1 MEKETASLDKDC
13 IIDLV
18 PEKSA
23 LVTHADSIKDINKQ
37 FIIILFYSILF
48 VTALGL
54 SALPVCLS
62 VFFCPLQ
69 YQFPVRRCLPLGAPE
84 KVAPSLQKRAV
95 QSLSLSLPVNTRRP
109 SLHHFIFCF
118 DYGLV
123 AYYSCFVN
131 KFKFIIDLES
141 SVGLIFGCGLR
152 T

>member
-1 MEKETASLDKDC
+1 MAER
-13 IIDLV
+13 
-18 PEKSA
+18 SA

-37 FIIILFYSILF
+37 FIIILFYSICDGSG
-48 VTALGL
+48 A

-131 KFKFIIDLES
+131 KFRFIIDLQS

-152 T
+152 AGP